1 MTKLAVILGIPIAIL
16 ATVASL
22 GIVVVDVR
30 EGGPDGH
37 RIVVPVPLVLAQAA
51 LTLAPVVAP
60 ADKLRIPNHEVLE
73 HVGLAR
79 EVLEA
84 LAAAPDCELVRVE
97 ERDEQVVIT
106 KEGQSLRVHVSGK
119 KENVSV
125 NVPLHLAMQAL
136 PDKDGRIHTAALAG
150 ALGAVRFTDLVDVQ
164 DGKDHVRVYVW
175 LTHLR
180 PGGMLRIPPG
190 TVCGCFVGFSP
201 VTQGR
206 PVQGRPSRKPLVEP
220 G

>member
-1 MTKLAVILGIPIAIL
+1 MTKLAVILGIPIALL

-30 EGGPDGH
+30 EGGPDPH
-37 RIVVPVPLVLAQAA
+37 RIVVPVPLVFAQAA
-51 LTLAPVVAP
+51 LAIAPAVAP
-60 ADKLRIPNHEVLE
+60 QDKLRIPEEALE
-73 HVGLAR
+73 HMGLAR

-106 KEGQSLRVHVSGK
+106 KEGRSLRVRVTGK

-136 PDKDGRIHTAALAG
+136 PDKDGHIQTAALAG
-150 ALGAVRFTDLVDVQ
+150 ALGTLRFTDLVDVQ

-175 LTHLR
+175 
-180 PGGMLRIPPG
+180 
-190 TVCGCFVGFSP
+190 
-201 VTQGR
+201 
-206 PVQGRPSRKPLVEP
+206 
-220 G
+220 

>member
-1 MTKLAVILGIPIAIL
+1 MTKLAVILGVPIALL

-30 EGGPDGH
+30 EGGPDPH
-37 RIVVPVPLVLAQAA
+37 RIVVPVPLVFAQAA
-51 LTLAPVVAP
+51 LAVAP
-60 ADKLRIPNHEVLE
+60 AVAPQDKLRIPEEALE

-106 KEGQSLRVHVSGK
+106 KEGRSLRVRVTGK

-136 PDKDGRIHTAALAG
+136 PDKDGRIQTAALAG
-150 ALGAVRFTDLVDVQ
+150 ALGSLRFTDLVDVQ

-175 LTHLR
+175 
-180 PGGMLRIPPG
+180 
-190 TVCGCFVGFSP
+190 
-201 VTQGR
+201 
-206 PVQGRPSRKPLVEP
+206 
-220 G
+220 